1 MATISIEFGKE
12 SSQKTR
18 EVYLLV
24 RQGKTRQRV
33 KTGVRLNEQEY
44 SPKTKKIK
52 SIEKA
57 RIVEKLRLDLIDNMS
72 NLTAGAMAG
81 DPDDAHTITKKI
93 IKKQEKKELEFFAYA
108 EDWVSR
114 AKIKGAKNYLTML
127 NTLVPALQGTQAS
140 AQKGCQG
147 FKPGTTHE
155 GGQLPAQKEY
165 AGRTGPRLLH
175 PLLLPDGHELC
186 GHVPSQLS
194 GKRHHQVQA
203 YQDQRPS

>member
-72 NLTAGAMAG
+72 NLAAGAMAG
-81 DPDDAHTITKKI
+81 DPDDAHTMYKEDH
-93 IKKQEKKELEFFAYA
+93 QEAGEE
-108 EDWVSR
+108 
-114 AKIKGAKNYLTML
+114 
-127 NTLVPALQGTQAS
+127 GT
-140 AQKGCQG
+140 GV
-147 FKPGTTHE
+147 
-155 GGQLPAQKEY
+155 
-165 AGRTGPRLLH
+165 
-175 PLLLPDGHELC
+175 LC
-186 GHVPSQLS
+186 VCRGLGVKS
-194 GKRHHQVQA
+194 
-203 YQDQRPS
+203 QDQRCQELSDHAQHPRKVLEMPQTLLPRDYRYIPQRLRGFP

>member
-57 RIVEKLRLDLIDNMS
+57 RIVEELRLDLIDNMS
-72 NLTAGAMAG
+72 NLAAGAMAG
-81 DPDDAHTITKKI
+81 DPDDAHTITKRS
-93 IKKQEKKELEFFAYA
+93 
-108 EDWVSR
+108 SR
-114 AKIKGAKNYLTML
+114 SRRRRNWSSLRMQRI
-127 NTLVPALQGTQAS
+127 
-140 AQKGCQG
+140 GCQEP
-147 FKPGTTHE
+147 KSKVP
-155 GGQLPAQKEY
+155 
-165 AGRTGPRLLH
+165 RTI
-175 PLLLPDGHELC
+175 
-186 GHVPSQLS
+186 
-194 GKRHHQVQA
+194 
-203 YQDQRPS
+203 

>member
-72 NLTAGAMAG
+72 NLAPGAMAG

-127 NTLVPALQGTQAS
+127 NTLEKFLKCRKLFFQSLLKKCLFLSQG
-140 AQKGCQG
+140 
-147 FKPGTTHE
+147 
-155 GGQLPAQKEY
+155 Y
-165 AGRTGPRLLH
+165 I
-175 PLLLPDGHELC
+175 
-186 GHVPSQLS
+186 
-194 GKRHHQVQA
+194 
-203 YQDQRPS
+203 Y

>member
-72 NLTAGAMAG
+72 NLAAGAMAG

-108 EDWVSR
+108 EDWVKSSWNAANSSSKRLPSHSSKTSR
-114 AKIKGAKNYLTML
+114 HSLMT
-127 NTLVPALQGTQAS
+127 
-140 AQKGCQG
+140 AQE
-147 FKPGTTHE
+147 HS
-155 GGQLPAQKEY
+155 
-165 AGRTGPRLLH
+165 H
-175 PLLLPDGHELC
+175 
-186 GHVPSQLS
+186 SI
-194 GKRHHQVQA
+194 
-203 YQDQRPS
+203 

>member
-72 NLTAGAMAG
+72 NLAAGAMAG

-127 NTLVPALQGTQAS
+127 NTLEKFLECRKLFFQEITVTFLKDFEAFLDDRPR
-140 AQKGCQG
+140 AQSLYIG
-147 FKPGTTHE
+147 
-155 GGQLPAQKEY
+155 
-165 AGRTGPRLLH
+165 
-175 PLLLPDGHELC
+175 
-186 GHVPSQLS
+186 
-194 GKRHHQVQA
+194 
-203 YQDQRPS
+203 

>member
-72 NLTAGAMAG
+72 NLAAGSMAG

-93 IKKQEKKELEFFAYA
+93 IKKQEKKELEFFTYA

-127 NTLVPALQGTQAS
+127 NTLEKFLECRKLFFQEITVTFLKDFEAFLDDRPR
-140 AQKGCQG
+140 AQSLYIGQMRHIFREAMLEYNTDDKIVIKNDPFLRYKAPKQVLKKGV
-147 FKPGTTHE
+147 
-155 GGQLPAQKEY
+155 
-165 AGRTGPRLLH
+165 RL
-175 PLLLPDGHELC
+175 
-186 GHVPSQLS
+186 
-194 GKRHHQVQA
+194 
-203 YQDQRPS
+203 